1 MININEENDLVTIK
15 LMRAH
20 IIKLIWWNQQEW
32 IDLMSKSKSIL
43 IK

>member
-1 MININEENDLVTIK
+1 MMNINEENDLVTIK
-15 LMRAH
+15 LMRAL

-32 IDLMSKSKSIL
+32 IDLKSKSKPIL